1 MADGAVFRNYTQA
14 QLDEQ
19 YNPRIT
25 APDFQSYFDRWNEGS
40 VAARKQPNA
49 KLDIAYGPGPTDTVD
64 IFTPPGPGPHPVL
77 VYYHGGYWRRFSKND
92 RAFLAP
98 TMNAAGVML
107 VTVEYALCPAVT
119 MDELIAQCRRALA
132 WVGGNIA
139 AHGGNPDRIYIAGES
154 AGGHITAMMAA
165 TDWTAEGVAQPPR
178 VRGALAI
185 SGLYDLEPF
194 PLTYLQPDLHLTADQ
209 MARNSPV
216 RLVSKSPTQVMLAVG
231 LDESAEFQRQTNDYS
246 DAFAKAG
253 VRHDVVRCGG
263 RNHFSI
269 VDCLTDPRHLL
280 YLSLMRLL
288 RP

>member
-1 MADGAVFRNYTQA
+1 MADGAVYRGYTQA

-19 YNPRIT
+19 YNPRLT
-25 APDFQSYFDRWNEGS
+25 SPDFQSYFDRWDRES
-40 VAARKQPNA
+40 RAARKLPNA
-49 KLDIAYGPGPTDTVD
+49 NLDIAYGPGATDKID
-64 IFTPPGPGPHPVL
+64 IFAPAGAGPHPVL
-77 VYYHGGYWRRFSKND
+77 VYFHGGYWRRFSKND

-107 VTVEYALCPAVT
+107 VTVEYALCPTVT
-119 MDELIAQCRRALA
+119 LDELIAQCRRALV
-132 WVGGNIA
+132 WIGRNIA
-139 AHGGNPDRIYIAGES
+139 AHGGNPDRVYIAGES

-165 TDWTAEGVAQPPR
+165 TDWAAEGVSPAPT

-194 PLTYLQPDLHLTADQ
+194 PQTYLQPDLRLTQ
-209 MARNSPV
+209 EQVARNSPM
-216 RLVSKSPTQVMLAVG
+216 RFARKSPTQVMLAVG
-231 LDESAEFQRQTNDYS
+231 LDELAEFQRQMDAYS
-246 DAFAKAG
+246 EAFAQAG

-269 VDCLTDPRHLL
+269 LDCLTEPHHLL